1 MALDIIWIVFNLILI
16 VLLLFVIWAW
26 LLPPVLGAPFVP
38 TRGKIVN
45 SMIKL
50 ARVCPGE
57 LAVDLGSG
65 DGRLVIALARAG
77 AQAHGWEIN
86 PALVVISRLNIRR
99 AGLRDKA
106 FVHWGSF
113 WRRDYSSFKIITI
126 YGLIA
131 IMKKLEPK
139 LLSQLPVGARVVSH
153 TFKFPNWPISG
164 QEGEAYL
171 YEKK

>member
-1 MALDIIWIVFNLILI
+1 MMLDIIWFAFNLILI
-16 VLLLFVIWAW
+16 VSLLFVIWAW

-38 TRGKIVN
+38 TKGSIVN

-50 ARVCPGE
+50 AGVQPGE
-57 LAVDLGSG
+57 KAVDLGSG

-77 AQAHGWEIN
+77 AEAHGYEIN
-86 PALVVISRLNIRR
+86 PALVFVSRLNIRR
-99 AGLRDKA
+99 AGLKGKA

-113 WRRDYSSFKIITI
+113 WRKDYSPFDVITI

-139 LLSQLPVGARVVSH
+139 LLAQLPAGARVISH
-153 TFKFPNWPISG
+153 TFKFPTWPITAR
-164 QEGEAYL
+164 ENEAYL
-171 YEKK
+171 YKKE